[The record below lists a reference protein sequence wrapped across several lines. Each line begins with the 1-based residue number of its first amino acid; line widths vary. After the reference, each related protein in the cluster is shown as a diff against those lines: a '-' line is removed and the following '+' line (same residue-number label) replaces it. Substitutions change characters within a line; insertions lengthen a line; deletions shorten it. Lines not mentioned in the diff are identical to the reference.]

1 MDNNQIIET
10 AKTYIGRPCLC
21 IEVRG
26 DKMHLRPPESK
37 MIVFSKAEIWQ
48 MHDNSE
54 YPSDWGIE
62 LGFEEHENQIVI
74 SMTDGM
80 AEPYNHIYIFNK

>member
-1 MDNNQIIET
+1 MDNSQIIET
-10 AKTYIGRPCLC
+10 AKIYIGRPCLC

-26 DKMHLRPPESK
+26 DKMHVKAPESN
-37 MIVFSKAEIWQ
+37 MIVFSEAEIRQ
-48 MHDNSE
+48 MQDNSE

-80 AEPYNHIYIFNK
+80 SEPYNYIYIFNK